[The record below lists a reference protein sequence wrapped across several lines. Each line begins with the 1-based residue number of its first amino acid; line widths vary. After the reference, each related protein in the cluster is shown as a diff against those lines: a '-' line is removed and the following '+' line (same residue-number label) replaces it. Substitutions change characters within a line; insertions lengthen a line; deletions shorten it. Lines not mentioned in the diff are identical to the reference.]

1 MNLTANARFQ
11 KIAEYIQ
18 MKIAD
23 AAPATG
29 VGGDSYA
36 YRWQHTLRVAQYG
49 HQLAL
54 AEGANQELCVTA
66 CLLHDLAKFENRDH
80 GIEHG
85 RVGARLA
92 RPLLQSLGY
101 APYEIENICFSIAV
115 HVDDQADFEHPI
127 TLESKV
133 VNDADNIDRFSAYRV
148 LINLDRN
155 RMDYENLV
163 KNAEKRLM
171 TLSKYRQES
180 IMATPSGNLL
190 FNKQLDLQI
199 MFMER
204 LIAESKLTHLPKI

>member
-1 MNLTANARFQ
+1 MNPIANKRFQ
-11 KIAEYIQ
+11 KIAEFIQ
-18 MKIAD
+18 AKIAG
-23 AAPATG
+23 AGQKTG
-29 VGGDSYA
+29 VPGDTYV
-36 YRWQHTLRVAQYG
+36 YRWQHTLRVSQYG
-49 HQLAL
+49 YQLAK
-54 AEGANQELCVTA
+54 AEGANLELCITG
-66 CLLHDLAKFENRDH
+66 CLLHDLAKFENQDY

-85 RVGARLA
+85 RVGAKLA

-101 APYEIENICFSIAV
+101 TPKEIENICFSIAV

-148 LINLDRN
+148 LSNFERN
-155 RMDYENLV
+155 RMDYEGLV

-171 TLSKYRQES
+171 TLSKYREQS
-180 IMATPSGNLL
+180 IMATPSGNVL

-204 LIAESKLTHLPKI
+204 LIAESKITCLPEF